1 MSSTHANGN
10 NDRIPNSAGN
20 SVIFNKLAPATTGV
34 STSEALSPTI
44 SASRDGEHLNDA
56 NGVDDKDLRHNLFG
70 KVTGMLN
77 RSLSESRK
85 NSMTSL
91 GKDPLDTSCRSRAGS
106 RAGSRTVSRTGSRA
120 GSRSESRG
128 DIMKETTTN
137 THLSVETAMKS
148 VKETNNVFL
157 EYDPLT
163 KRKVL
168 NTYEILREIGR
179 GEHGKV
185 KLARD
190 LVHNELVA
198 IKIVN
203 RKSKRERP
211 TLRMRRGSKVK
222 NDALNDYDI
231 KIKRE
236 IAIMK
241 ICSHK
246 HIVKL
251 KELLDDL
258 NSHKIYMVLEYLEKG
273 EIKWK
278 RQKTN
283 NVDSSQDVDNPDDI
297 PCRSGFR
304 KKSIAYTQ
312 ADEDEDLLSNEFS
325 PYLTFKQSRKIFRDV
340 LLGMEY
346 LHMQGIV
353 HRDIKPANLLVSSD
367 NVIKISDFGVS
378 FVSSLDK
385 NEDPDLVNEVELAK
399 TAGTPAFFAPEL
411 CETNF
416 SSSTSSKSVSA
427 SSLEILKND
436 HLKITKLLPKID
448 YKIDIWALGVTL
460 YCLLFGKVPFN
471 AESEFE
477 LFLVIVNQ
485 QLEFPSDR
493 NAFNSPSEV
502 NETEFDLAKD
512 LLSKLLDK
520 NKETRIEI
528 KDIKNHPFVLLDLED
543 DLDALNE
550 LLYLNDKNATFFKTY
565 GNDEEVL
572 KEDMDNAIVGVGNKI
587 RSSLLK
593 SIKAGGKDFDSRRG
607 IVHHL
612 EPNTSVSSSED
623 SSYGNSRY
631 NSTSGLNESLGNSV
645 ILSEA
650 SQLTTPPSFQNF
662 YKVRSGSHQP
672 DSSVNFQTNA
682 PHIPSN
688 LSTQQNA
695 IPNFSSHSIATTR
708 ESRTPNIL
716 LQDVIDS
723 HSNSSSR
730 RGSSAGSEAVQ
741 VETKRNVGGD
751 LYLKNQSLV
760 DTFKVIKQQD
770 DKRRRS
776 SAVSSSIHASN
787 ANTPKTSISS
797 HLGPDESSISL
808 SGGNPV
814 QVAQHSNNQLR
825 IGPININNERRPSSV
840 ISLPLNESFA
850 SLDSFSDDYL
860 KYKYQEYHSNNP
872 NSKYL
877 SLRRDSDVTQSDPNI
892 NHTANLTSNFDT
904 INEKFKNFN
913 LNAQMKNDGIT
924 FNLNSDKFNDHE
936 GIAPKT
942 IIQGLSD
949 SSSSQSCSSSSP
961 SISGSESDEE
971 GNLTL
976 AFSSKLSPPS
986 KPKFLSLGNRAKSH
1000 DSHLPGIVPRP
1011 SIQRHDTP
1019 VIFQDDIP
1027 EFEDIPEGLM
1037 SSVPRPSVSAGA
1049 MMNPTVSVVSSN
1061 GSSTTLTAETLGNR
1075 SNTEVHNKRLNMNE
1089 SRNDNPILSP
1099 KQKDN
1104 DRVPS
1109 PLINNAP
1116 TSPKATTNSHL
1127 VKQLFK
1133 NHKDNYYSNYHNN
1146 NSQANDQFN
1155 NHYKKD
1161 PIYYPFPNALHYD
1174 NDKESET
1181 KSGSNLG
1188 ATRRPSYYRS
1198 NSVTVGLLQHDREKS
1213 KDS

>member
-20 SVIFNKLAPATTGV
+20 SVIFNKLATATTGV

-56 NGVDDKDLRHNLFG
+56 NGLDDKDLRHNLFG
-70 KVTGMLN
+70 KVTGILH

-91 GKDPLDTSCRSRAGS
+91 GKDPLDTSSRSRAGS
-106 RAGSRTVSRTGSRA
+106 RSGSRTGSRA
-120 GSRSESRG
+120 GSRG
-128 DIMKETTTN
+128 DIIKETSTTPLPVV
-137 THLSVETAMKS
+137 TPMKS
-148 VKETNNVFL
+148 VKETKSVFL

-222 NDALNDYDI
+222 NEGPSDYDI

-241 ICSHK
+241 MCSHK

-340 LLGMEY
+340 ILGMEY

-520 NKETRIEI
+520 NKESRIEI

-550 LLYLNDKNATFFKTY
+550 LLYLNDKNATFFKTF

-607 IVHHL
+607 IAHHL
-612 EPNTSVSSSED
+612 EPNASVSSSED

-650 SQLTTPPSFQNF
+650 SQLTTPPSFQSF

-741 VETKRNVGGD
+741 VETKRNAGGD

-776 SAVSSSIHASN
+776 SAISSSVHASN

-797 HLGPDESSISL
+797 HLGPDESSTSV

-860 KYKYQEYHSNNP
+860 KYKYQEYDSNNP

-892 NHTANLTSNFDT
+892 NHIADLTSNFDT

-924 FNLNSDKFNDHE
+924 FNMNSDKFHDHE

-1037 SSVPRPSVSAGA
+1037 SSVPRPSVSTGA

-1075 SNTEVHNKRLNMNE
+1075 SNTEVPNKRLNMNE
-1089 SRNDNPILSP
+1089 SKKDIPILSP
-1099 KQKDN
+1099 KQKDI

-1133 NHKDNYYSNYHNN
+1133 NHKDNYYNNYHNN

-1181 KSGSNLG
+1181 KSTSNLG

>member
-20 SVIFNKLAPATTGV
+20 SVIFNKLATATTGV

-56 NGVDDKDLRHNLFG
+56 NGLDDKDLRHNLFG
-70 KVTGMLN
+70 KVTGILH

-91 GKDPLDTSCRSRAGS
+91 GKDPLDTSSRSRAGS
-106 RAGSRTVSRTGSRA
+106 RSGSRTGSRA

-128 DIMKETTTN
+128 DIIKETSTTPLPVV
-137 THLSVETAMKS
+137 TPMKS
-148 VKETNNVFL
+148 VKETKSVFL

-222 NDALNDYDI
+222 NEGPSDYDI

-241 ICSHK
+241 MCSHK

-340 LLGMEY
+340 ILGMEY

-520 NKETRIEI
+520 NKESRIEI

-550 LLYLNDKNATFFKTY
+550 LLYLNDKNATFFKTF

-607 IVHHL
+607 IAHHL
-612 EPNTSVSSSED
+612 EPNASVSSSED

-650 SQLTTPPSFQNF
+650 SQLTTPPSFQSF

-672 DSSVNFQTNA
+672 DSSVNFQTKA

-776 SAVSSSIHASN
+776 SAISSSVHASN

-797 HLGPDESSISL
+797 HLGPDESSTSV

-860 KYKYQEYHSNNP
+860 KYKYQEYDSNNP

-892 NHTANLTSNFDT
+892 NHIADLTSNFDT

-924 FNLNSDKFNDHE
+924 FNMNSDKFHDHE

-1075 SNTEVHNKRLNMNE
+1075 SNTEVPNKRLNMNE
-1089 SRNDNPILSP
+1089 SKKDIPILSP
-1099 KQKDN
+1099 KQKDI

-1133 NHKDNYYSNYHNN
+1133 NHKDNYYNNYHNN

-1181 KSGSNLG
+1181 KSTSNLG